1 MSTTCSSPP
10 SHFQHEHVRT
20 ETCTRVHTHTAQHT
34 SGFGNFLAA
43 SACSCRSRRA
53 WSNIPCPPSPPE
65 IRELIFLLRPHLCPF
80 PSLFLPHPL
89 SCPKRSRRATGG
101 QAGPDGQCAQKRVA
115 AQAVEQRVSAV
126 AAAAGRLAG
135 HCQRCVRIEFARACR
150 MGRTVCADSIG
161 SFAAGKTLTLKA
173 NEDASR
179 CRQVRIPHTQ
189 LRTRQRQRNMPILIA
204 PSHPPLHHV

>member
-1 MSTTCSSPP
+1 MHARAHSHSSTHLGIRKLLGRQCLQLPEPP
-10 SHFQHEHVRT
+10 RLVEHP
-20 ETCTRVHTHTAQHT
+20 
-34 SGFGNFLAA
+34 L
-43 SACSCRSRRA
+43 
-53 WSNIPCPPSPPE
+53 
-65 IRELIFLLRPHLCPF
+65 
-80 PSLFLPHPL
+80 PSLSSRNTRIDFSFAPSFVSFPVSFPPTPL

-150 MGRTVCADSIG
+150 VGRTVCADSIG

>member
-65 IRELIFLLRPHLCPF
+65 IRELIFLLRPHLCPL
-80 PSLFLPHPL
+80 SLFLPHPFPVPKGPGARQVGRPGPMANVL
-89 SCPKRSRRATGG
+89 KNGWLHKRSSSVFPQWQRRLVDLQATARGACELNLPG
-101 QAGPDGQCAQKRVA
+101 HVA
-115 AQAVEQRVSAV
+115 WAARSA
-126 AAAAGRLAG
+126 
-135 HCQRCVRIEFARACR
+135 
-150 MGRTVCADSIG
+150 
-161 SFAAGKTLTLKA
+161 LTLSA
-173 NEDASR
+173 RSR
-179 CRQVRIPHTQ
+179 QGRR
-189 LRTRQRQRNMPILIA
+189 
-204 PSHPPLHHV
+204 

>member
-1 MSTTCSSPP
+1 MHARAHSHSSTNLGIRKLLGRQCLQLPEPP
-10 SHFQHEHVRT
+10 RLVEHILRPLSRNTSIVFSFAPSLT
-20 ETCTRVHTHTAQHT
+20 LLHTPPLH
-34 SGFGNFLAA
+34 
-43 SACSCRSRRA
+43 
-53 WSNIPCPPSPPE
+53 PSPQ
-65 IRELIFLLRPHLCPF
+65 
-80 PSLFLPHPL
+80 
-89 SCPKRSRRATGG
+89 SRQGRATGG

-204 PSHPPLHHV
+204 PSHPPLHRV